1 VYVEVMLKKM
11 NVVNVKV
18 LVSDGI
24 WDIVTV
30 KMRLLIALEDVVVQ
44 MFLMNVTYV
53 TDQVLLNLTAIVKA
67 IQEIV
72 QVSVMVKLIEMNAVY
87 VKEEV
92 LKMDFVI
99 VKVTEMIVVAS
110 VVMMVQMNATYAED
124 LVLYTHTVIVKIIL

>member
-1 VYVEVMLKKM
+1 MYVEVMLKKM